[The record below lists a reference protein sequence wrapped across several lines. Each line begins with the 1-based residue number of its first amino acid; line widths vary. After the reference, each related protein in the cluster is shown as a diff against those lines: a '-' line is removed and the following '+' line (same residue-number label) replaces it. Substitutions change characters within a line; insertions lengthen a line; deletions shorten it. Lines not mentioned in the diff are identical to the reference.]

1 MLLNRKSV
9 ELLAP
14 AGTWDA
20 LVAGVESGADAV
32 YLGGKHFN
40 MRMHEGEFNF
50 DDALL
55 KKAIDYAHEHGVRLY
70 ITLNNLISN
79 EEIPALREY
88 LAYLNEIRPDALLV
102 QDFAVLE
109 LVHEMGITI
118 PLHTSVMMNTHNEH
132 AIEKLKEYGITRIV
146 VGREMTLSELSL
158 FRERTGIEVE
168 YFMHGDM
175 CISESGQCIHS
186 GVLFGQSGNRGR
198 CLKPCRWAYK
208 LIDEKTGEVLD
219 KDGPGAYKLA
229 LKDMCMYRAIPQLIQ
244 AGVFSFKIEGRMRP
258 AGFIRRIVSTYRK
271 AIDAYIADP
280 NGYTTDEEGWKTLYD
295 NRARD
300 FTTTFAFGQPGKKD
314 IGFTGEREPRFFSHA
329 VKEAGFQDEV
339 LRQECD
345 IEKEN
350 AAHRVLSVRC
360 NTVESAKAAIRSG
373 ADTVYVGGE
382 AFRPLRPWKLG
393 DYEEILA
400 YAKGKARVVVTTP
413 RTTMRRECGELEQ
426 FFTALREIRPDGLM
440 VSNLG
445 SLKLAQSITDLP
457 VQADISFNLFNQLA
471 AKFLKENGLSMAA
484 TSYELSFE
492 QLREI
497 VKTAEL
503 PLETVVHGSYESMI
517 CDHDFPAMSLPEF
530 NELDNPEVLDRH
542 YALLDTAGEK
552 HAIRID
558 QYGRNHLYFAKDLCL
573 YPYLAK
579 FNGLASYR
587 IEAQDYTPELTG
599 RVTKLYREALDA
611 LAAGK
616 SAEEAFD
623 HAAFEEVERL
633 SPREWGIGTYRFRQ
647 SRNSI

>member
-50 DDALL
+50 DDATL
-55 KKAIDYAHEHGVRLY
+55 KKAIDYAHAHGVRLY
-70 ITLNNLISN
+70 VTLNNLISN

-198 CLKPCRWAYK
+198 CLKPCRWAYE

-219 KDGPGAYKLA
+219 EDGPGAYKLA

-280 NGYTTDEEGWKTLYD
+280 NGYTTDEEGWKNLYD

-339 LRQECD
+339 LRQERD

-350 AAHRVLSVRC
+350 KPHRHLSVRV
-360 NTVESAKAAIRSG
+360 NTVESAKAAIDNG

-393 DYEEILA
+393 DYAEILA
-400 YAKGKARVVVTTP
+400 YAKGKARVVVNTP

-426 FFTALREIRPDGLM
+426 FFTALRDMKPDGLM

-445 SLKLAQSITDLP
+445 SLKLAKAITDLP
-457 VQADISFNLFNQLA
+457 VQADVSFNLFNQLA
-471 AKFLKENGLSMAA
+471 AKFLQENGLSMAT

-497 VKTAEL
+497 VESAAL

-587 IEAQDYTPELTG
+587 IEAQDYSPELTG

-616 SAEEAFD
+616 SQEEAFD
-623 HAAFEEVERL
+623 HEAFEQVQKM

>member
-339 LRQECD
+339 LRQERD

-445 SLKLAQSITDLP
+445 SLKLAQSLTDLP
-457 VQADISFNLFNQLA
+457 VQADLSFNLFNQLA

-497 VKTAEL
+497 VETAEL

-542 YALLDTAGEK
+542 YALLDTVGEK

-587 IEAQDYTPELTG
+587 IEAQDYTTELTG